1 MAKNDRWQES
11 IDSINRS
18 LKLVDEVN
26 RSKILIGA
34 AANERHI
41 DRFVGPIFFRFFA
54 PYYAGYCTLVLYFHS
69 LVARE
74 NTVAHSCNI
83 QPYCLLTHQMIYMY
97 IAGHKKCQLYIPSL
111 FECNGRSNLAEEIQF
126 LLFLLIQLFGRSQH

>member
-1 MAKNDRWQES
+1 MAKNNRWRES

-41 DRFVGPIFFRFFA
+41 DRFVGPIFFRFFV
-54 PYYAGYCTLVLYFHS
+54 PYSTPTHFHGEGKS
-69 LVARE
+69 E
-74 NTVAHSCNI
+74 
-83 QPYCLLTHQMIYMY
+83 
-97 IAGHKKCQLYIPSL
+97 
-111 FECNGRSNLAEEIQF
+111 
-126 LLFLLIQLFGRSQH
+126 

>member
-41 DRFVGPIFFRFFA
+41 ARFVGSIFFPVFCAIVVSICF
-54 PYYAGYCTLVLYFHS
+54 S
-69 LVARE
+69 LLK
-74 NTVAHSCNI
+74 
-83 QPYCLLTHQMIYMY
+83 CLLGSRMTPID
-97 IAGHKKCQLYIPSL
+97 CESRSL
-111 FECNGRSNLAEEIQF
+111 SPFSSASSVTPVQSGMHSDSDVGLHF
-126 LLFLLIQLFGRSQH
+126 